1 MKTKRLVRG
10 RNQEIFFMGR
20 VVVLGFELK
29 ALQTL
34 KAVVKDRKFKSSLG
48 LKGKKAIAARG
59 QWYGSA
65 LKKILL
71 PSLKT

>member
-1 MKTKRLVRG
+1 
-10 RNQEIFFMGR
+10 MGG

-48 LKGKKAIAARG
+48 LKGKKSHSSKGPVIWLSTLKDLAAKPEDLRRHTINVI
-59 QWYGSA
+59 
-65 LKKILL
+65 KINF
-71 PSLKT
+71 

>member
-10 RNQEIFFMGR
+10 RNQEIFLMGG

-48 LKGKKAIAARG
+48 LKGKKSHSSKWPVI
-59 QWYGSA
+59 
-65 LKKILL
+65 
-71 PSLKT
+71 

>member
-10 RNQEIFFMGR
+10 RIKEIFFMGG

-48 LKGKKAIAARG
+48 LKGKK
-59 QWYGSA
+59 
-65 LKKILL
+65 K
-71 PSLKT
+71 P